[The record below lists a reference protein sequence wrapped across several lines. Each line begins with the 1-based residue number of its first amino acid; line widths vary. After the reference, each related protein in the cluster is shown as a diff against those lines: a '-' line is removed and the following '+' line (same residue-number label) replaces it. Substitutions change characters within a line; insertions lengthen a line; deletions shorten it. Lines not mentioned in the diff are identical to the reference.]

1 MTRLSWLGVAPVL
14 IALTSA
20 ILTLCL
26 AARPRRQRAAS
37 VAGACVLLL
46 CAALMVYATSSGQVL
61 EMRFGGWDAPF
72 AIEFRVDALAALMIA
87 LAAVL
92 AVFVL
97 MYTRARLQTPL
108 AHPLVHALLAGAAG
122 AYATADLFNLYV
134 WFEVMFI
141 AALGLIVAGRRR
153 HRLDAGLKYVV
164 LNMFGTVVL
173 LVAVSGLYG
182 VTGQLN
188 LDAIGEVL
196 ATRNHPLASML
207 VALVLVALLIKAGAF
222 PFLFWLPA
230 AYPSLPVPLLAL
242 FTAITTKV
250 AAYALLRITGHFMPG
265 GVPEYSTSTA
275 LGWLAVATMIAGVLG
290 AVYHYDIRRILAF
303 HSVSQMGYILL
314 AAALGGAAGRVA
326 ALFFIVHHALVK
338 SNLYLIAGMIGR
350 SGSHDLRRIG
360 GLCRTQPCLAVL
372 FAVTAAALVG
382 FPPLS
387 GFWAKLLILR
397 EGFSQAEYVWTA
409 AALVT
414 TGLTLLSMAKI
425 WTEAFWK
432 PHPEG
437 KPFGKAAHASGSWF
451 ASAGLLLVAVSIGL
465 APAPLLRLIETAV
478 GGLP

>member
-14 IALTSA
+14 IALTTA
-20 ILTLCL
+20 ILTLWL
-26 AARPRRQRAAS
+26 AARPRGQRVAS
-37 VAGACVLLL
+37 VAGACVLLV
-46 CAALMVYATSSGQVL
+46 CAALLVHATASGQVL
-61 EMRFGGWDAPF
+61 GMRFGGWDAPF

-141 AALGLIVAGRRR
+141 AALGLIVAGRRL
-153 HRLDAGLKYVV
+153 HRLDAGLKYLV

-188 LDAIGEVL
+188 LDAIGETL
-196 ATRNHPLASML
+196 ATRSDPLALIL

-265 GVPEYSTSTA
+265 GIPEYSTA

-290 AVYHYDIRRILAF
+290 AVYHYDVRRILAF

-314 AAALGGAAGRVA
+314 ATALGGGAGRAA
-326 ALFFIVHHALVK
+326 ALFFIIHHALVK
-338 SNLYLIAGMIGR
+338 ANLYLIAGMIGR
-350 SGSHDLRRIG
+350 SGSYDLRRVG
-360 GLCRTQPCLAVL
+360 GLCRTQPWLAVL
-372 FAVTAAALVG
+372 FGVTAAALVG

-397 EGFSQAEYVWTA
+397 EGFSQAAYVWTA
-409 AALVT
+409 AALT
-414 TGLTLLSMAKI
+414 TSGLTLLSMAKI

-432 PHPEG
+432 PHPAGEER
-437 KPFGKAAHASGSWF
+437 GKAAHAPGAWF
-451 ASAGLLLVAVSIGL
+451 ASAGLVLVAVTIGL

-478 GGLP
+478 GELP

>member
-1 MTRLSWLGVAPVL
+1 MTRLSWLGIAPLL
-14 IALTSA
+14 IALSSA
-20 ILTLCL
+20 IVSLCL
-26 AARPRRQRAAS
+26 ATRPRRQRAAS
-37 VAGACVLLL
+37 MAGACVLLL
-46 CAALMVYATSSGQVL
+46 CAVLLMYATSSGQVL

-72 AIEFRVDALAALMIA
+72 AIEFRVDAGAALMIA

-97 MYTRARLQTPL
+97 TYTRARAPTPL
-108 AHPLVHALLAGAAG
+108 AHPLIHALLAGAAG

-141 AALGLIVAGRRR
+141 AALGLVVAGRRR
-153 HRLDAGLKYVV
+153 QRLDAGLKYLV

-188 LDAIGEVL
+188 FDAIGETL
-196 ATRNHPLASML
+196 AMRNDPLASML

-250 AAYALLRITGHFMPG
+250 AAYALLRITGHFLPG
-265 GVPEYSTSTA
+265 GMPEFSTA

-290 AVYHYDIRRILAF
+290 AVYHYDVRRILAF

-338 SNLYLIAGMIGR
+338 ANLYLIAGMIGR
-350 SGSHDLRRIG
+350 SGSYDLRRIG
-360 GLCRTQPCLAVL
+360 GLCRTQPWLALL
-372 FAVTAAALVG
+372 FGVTAAALVG

-397 EGFSQAEYVWTA
+397 QGFSQAEFLWTA

-414 TGLTLLSMAKI
+414 SGLTLLSMAKI

-437 KPFGKAAHASGSWF
+437 EPFGKAAQASGSWF
-451 ASAGLLLVAVSIGL
+451 ASTGLLLVAVSIGL

>member
-1 MTRLSWLGVAPVL
+1 
-14 IALTSA
+14 
-20 ILTLCL
+20 
-26 AARPRRQRAAS
+26 
-37 VAGACVLLL
+37 
-46 CAALMVYATSSGQVL
+46 
-61 EMRFGGWDAPF
+61 MRFGGWTAPF

-92 AVFVL
+92 AVVVL
-97 MYTRARLQTPL
+97 MYTRARVQTPL
-108 AHPLVHALLAGAAG
+108 AHPLIHALLAGAAG

-141 AALGLIVAGRRR
+141 AALGLVVAGRRL
-153 HRLDAGLKYVV
+153 HCLDAGLKYLV

-188 LDAIGEVL
+188 LEAIGEIL
-196 ATRNHPLASML
+196 ATRNDPLASML

-250 AAYALLRITGHFMPG
+250 AAYALLRITGHFMPEG
-265 GVPEYSTSTA
+265 TPEFSVA
-275 LGWLAVATMIAGVLG
+275 LGWLAVATMLAGVLG
-290 AVYHYDIRRILAF
+290 AVYHHDVRRILAF

-338 SNLYLIAGMIGR
+338 ANLYLIAGMIGR
-350 SGSHDLRRIG
+350 SGSYDLRRVG
-360 GLCRTQPCLAVL
+360 GLGRTQPWLAVL
-372 FAVTAAALVG
+372 FGVTAAALVG

-397 EGFSQAEYVWTA
+397 EGFSQAEYLWTA

-414 TGLTLLSMAKI
+414 SGLTLLSMAKI

-437 KPFGKAAHASGSWF
+437 EPFGKAAHASGSWF